1 MTVVCLVYII
11 IVMGINSKVNLL
23 WSNKVTCRKGR
34 EYLKGH
40 FPLKE
45 G

>member
-23 WSNKVTCRKGR
+23 WSNRVGR